1 MVPAALGCR
10 APCSSVPPVVGFPSP
25 ESPARRRASVI
36 LVTNNMATSKS
47 KTSTSTAVIENNNG
61 ANPER
66 ERIFNAFRQWGY
78 LEGDLDPLGF
88 LRPRIAPE
96 LQLEGEYARE
106 ARAIYSSTIGV
117 EINHIYAPE
126 RRRWIYEQMESPS
139 QGFEVTKKHQQRI
152 LDLLIR
158 ADIFEQVMQQR
169 YLGSKRFSLEGVT
182 ALIPLVDELLDTGS
196 RLGAIELVMGMSHRG
211 RLNVIAQVAKRPPDE
226 IFAGFEDVN
235 PRSVLGSGDVK
246 YHMGATGEYTTRSG
260 NKVHIHLVSNPS
272 HLEAVDPVTVGR
284 TRAKQDRTGE
294 GGREKYLPLLVH
306 GDAAF
311 AGQGILAETMNYADL
326 PGYTVG
332 GTIHVIVNNLLG
344 FTTSYL
350 EEHSTRFAACIA
362 RRQSIPIF
370 HVNGEDVDAVVR
382 VARLA
387 TEYRYLFGTDVV
399 IDLIGYRRHGHSEV
413 DDPTITQPLLY
424 KKIKEHPPLWEIY
437 ADDIGATDAQAQAA
451 TIKAEFESA
460 QKDAGKLTKKPL
472 MRDLPKYWDQ
482 YYGGLHKQEFE
493 VETGLST
500 EELSD
505 LTNHLTTY
513 PEGFHIH
520 PKVKKLLEQRAE
532 MGTGK
537 RPVDYGMAEAL
548 AFASL
553 AKTGIPVRLS
563 GQDSR
568 RGTFNQ
574 RHSVLIDIEN
584 ENEYVP
590 LENIA
595 PGQAPCG
602 IHNSTLSEP
611 GVLGFEYGYSRDYPE
626 ALVLWEA
633 QFGDFVNVA
642 QAIIDQFISAGEAK
656 WNLLS
661 GLVLLLPHGYEGQG
675 PEHSS
680 ARIERFIQLAAK
692 HNIQITQPSNAA
704 QYFHLLRRQALRH
717 WRKPLIVFTPKSM
730 LRHPDASS
738 PIEDFRRTNFQNVL
752 PDTEVGTA
760 DRILVCTGKI
770 GHELRAERKKRKD
783 TSTAIVFLEQLYPF
797 PDKELAA
804 EFARHGETGD
814 IVWVQEEPANMGALF
829 NMLPRLQRIAGN
841 RHVMS
846 VKRSSSA
853 SPATGSAKAHEVEQK
868 TLLTLAFT
876 TKG

>member
-1 MVPAALGCR
+1 M
-10 APCSSVPPVVGFPSP
+10 
-25 ESPARRRASVI
+25 
-36 LVTNNMATSKS
+36 TQKS
-47 KTSTSTAVIENNNG
+47 KTSTGRSASATALAETTNG
-61 ANPER
+61 SNAER
-66 ERIFNAFRQWGY
+66 ESVFNAFRQWGY

-88 LRPRIAPE
+88 LPPHPTPE
-96 LQLEGEYARE
+96 LQIESEYTRE
-106 ARAIYSSTIGV
+106 ARGIYSSTIGV
-117 EINHIYAPE
+117 EINHIYSPE
-126 RRRWIYEQMESPS
+126 RRRWIYERMESPA
-139 QGFEVTKKHQQRI
+139 QGFEVTEKDQARI

-158 ADIFEQVMQQR
+158 ADVFEQVMQQR

-182 ALIPLVDELLDTGS
+182 ALIPFVDELLDTGS
-196 RLGAIELVMGMSHRG
+196 RLGATELVMGMSHRG
-211 RLNVIAQVAKRPPDE
+211 RLNIIAHVAKRDPEE

-260 NKVHIHLVSNPS
+260 GKVHIHLVSNPS

-294 GGREKYLPLLVH
+294 GGREKYLPLLIH

-311 AGQGILAETMNYADL
+311 AGQGILAETMNFADL
-326 PGYTVG
+326 PSYTVG
-332 GTIHVIVNNLLG
+332 GTIHVVANNLLG

-387 TEYRYLFGTDVV
+387 TEYRYQFGTDVV

-437 ADDIGATDAQAQAA
+437 ADDIGATDAAAQAA
-451 TIKAEFESA
+451 AIKSEFESA

-472 MRDLPKYWDQ
+472 MRDLPMYWDQ
-482 YYGGLHKQEFE
+482 YYGGLHKPEYE
-493 VETGLST
+493 VETGLD
-500 EELSD
+500 EAELAEISS
-505 LTNHLTTY
+505 HLTTY
-513 PEGFHIH
+513 PGGFHIH

-532 MGTGK
+532 MGAGK

-553 AKTGIPVRLS
+553 VKAGIPVRLS

-595 PGQAPCG
+595 ADQARCG
-602 IHNSTLSEP
+602 IHNSTLSEQ

-656 WNLLS
+656 WSLLS

-680 ARIERFIQLAAK
+680 ARIERFLQLAAK
-692 HNIQITQPSNAA
+692 HNIQIAQPSNAG

-717 WRKPLIVFTPKSM
+717 WRKPLVVFTPKSM

-738 PIEDFRRTNFQNVL
+738 PIADFTRQNFLNVV
-752 PDTEVGTA
+752 PDTEVAEA

-770 GHELRAERKKRKD
+770 GHELKAERKKRKD
-783 TSTAIVFLEQLYPF
+783 NSTAIVFLEQLYPF
-797 PDKELAA
+797 PEKELAA
-804 EFARHGETGD
+804 EFARHGESGD

-829 NMLPRLQRIAGN
+829 NMLPRLQRIAGQ

-846 VKRSSSA
+846 VKRSSSP
-853 SPATGSAKAHEVEQK
+853 SPASGSAKAHEVEQK

-876 TKG
+876 TKA

>member
-1 MVPAALGCR
+1 MATLKTKISNAAGAAL
-10 APCSSVPPVVGFPSP
+10 ADSS
-25 ESPARRRASVI
+25 
-36 LVTNNMATSKS
+36 T
-47 KTSTSTAVIENNNG
+47 NNG
-61 ANPER
+61 ANSER
-66 ERIFNAFRQWGY
+66 ERVFNAFRQWGY

-88 LRPRIAPE
+88 LRPRPTVE
-96 LQLEGEYARE
+96 LQIDSEYARE

-126 RRRWIYEQMESPS
+126 RRRWIYEQMESRSPES
-139 QGFEVTKKHQQRI
+139 EVTEKDQQRI

-158 ADIFEQVMQQR
+158 ADVFEQVMQQR

-182 ALIPLVDELLDTGS
+182 ALIPLVDEVLDTAS

-211 RLNVIAQVAKRPPDE
+211 RLNVIAHVAKRSPDE
-226 IFAGFEDVN
+226 IFAGFEDVD

-246 YHMGATGEYTTRSG
+246 YHMGATGEYITHSG
-260 NKVHIHLVSNPS
+260 GKVHIHLVSNPS

-284 TRAKQDRTGE
+284 TRAKQDRTGQ

-332 GTIHVIVNNLLG
+332 GTIHVVVNNLLG

-387 TEYRYLFGTDVV
+387 TQFRYKFGTDVV

-413 DDPTITQPLLY
+413 DDPTVTQPLLY
-424 KKIKEHPPLWEIY
+424 KKIKDHPPLWEIY
-437 ADDIGATDAQAQAA
+437 ADDIGATDAPARAA
-451 TIKAEFESA
+451 AIKAEFESA
-460 QKDAGKLTKKPL
+460 QKDAGKITKKPSL
-472 MRDLPKYWDQ
+472 RDLPKYWDQ
-482 YYGGLHKQEFE
+482 YYGGRHKPEFE
-493 VETGLST
+493 VATGLSG
-500 EELSD
+500 EELAG
-505 LTNHLTTY
+505 LAERLTTY
-513 PEGFHIH
+513 PAGFHIH

-532 MGTGK
+532 MGSGK
-537 RPVDYGMAEAL
+537 RAVDYGMAEAL
-548 AFASL
+548 AFGSL
-553 AKTGIPVRLS
+553 VKQGVPVRLS

-584 ENEYVP
+584 ENEFVP

-595 PGQAPCG
+595 PGQARCG

-633 QFGDFVNVA
+633 QFGDFANVA

-661 GLVLLLPHGYEGQG
+661 GVVLLLPHGYEGQG

-680 ARIERFIQLAAK
+680 ARIERFLQLAAQ
-692 HNIQITQPSNAA
+692 HNIQIAQPSNAA

-717 WRKPLIVFTPKSM
+717 WRKPLVVFTPKSM

-738 PIEDFRRTNFQNVL
+738 PIQDFTRENFLTIL
-752 PDTEVGTA
+752 PDTEVGQA
-760 DRILVCTGKI
+760 ERILVCTGKI
-770 GHELRAERKKRKD
+770 GHELRAERRKRKD
-783 TSTAIVFLEQLYPF
+783 QSTAIVFVEQLYPF
-797 PDKELAA
+797 PEKELAA
-804 EFARHGETGD
+804 EFARHGNSGD
-814 IVWVQEEPANMGALF
+814 IVWVQEEPANKGALF
-829 NMLPRLQRIAGN
+829 NMLPRLERIAGG
-841 RHVMS
+841 RHVLS
-846 VKRSSSA
+846 VKRSASA

>member
-1 MVPAALGCR
+1 MTPK
-10 APCSSVPPVVGFPSP
+10 P
-25 ESPARRRASVI
+25 
-36 LVTNNMATSKS
+36 
-47 KTSTSTAVIENNNG
+47 KTSNGGSRAAVLETNG
-61 ANPER
+61 SNSER
-66 ERIFNAFRQWGY
+66 ERVFNAYRQFGY

-88 LRPRIAPE
+88 LRPRETPE
-96 LQLEGEYARE
+96 LEREGEYARE
-106 ARAIYSSTIGV
+106 AREIYSSTIGV

-126 RRRWIYEQMESPS
+126 RRRWIFERMESEPP
-139 QGFEVTKKHQQRI
+139 QEDQQRI

-169 YLGSKRFSLEGVT
+169 YLGSKRFSLEGVS
-182 ALIPLVDELLDTGS
+182 ALIPLVDEVLDSGA
-196 RLGAIELVMGMSHRG
+196 RLGATELVMGMSHRG
-211 RLNVIAQVAKRPPDE
+211 RLNVIAHVARRDPQE
-226 IFAGFEDVN
+226 IFAGFEDVD

-294 GGREKYLPLLVH
+294 GGREKFLPLLVH

-332 GTIHVIVNNLLG
+332 GTIHVVVNNLLG
-344 FTTSYL
+344 FTTSYT

-387 TEYRYLFGTDVV
+387 TEYRYKFGTDVV

-437 ADDIGATDAQAQAA
+437 ADDSGASDAQSQAA
-451 TIKAEFESA
+451 TIRAEFEAA
-460 QKDAGKLTKKPL
+460 QKKAGSIKQKPL
-472 MRDLPKYWDQ
+472 MRDLPQYWNN
-482 YYGGLHKQEFE
+482 YYGGLHKPEFE
-493 VETGLST
+493 VETGLSSQ
-500 EELSD
+500 ELSE
-505 LTNHLTTY
+505 LTERLTTY
-513 PEGFHIH
+513 PDGFHIH

-532 MGTGK
+532 MGAGK
-537 RPVDYGMAEAL
+537 RAVDYGMAEAL

-553 AKTGIPVRLS
+553 VKSGTHVRLS
-563 GQDSR
+563 GQDTR

-574 RHSVLIDIEN
+574 RHSALIDIEN
-584 ENEYVP
+584 ENEFVP

-595 PGQAPCG
+595 PGQARCE
-602 IHNSTLSEP
+602 IYNSTLSEA

-626 ALVLWEA
+626 SLVLWEA

-661 GLVLLLPHGYEGQG
+661 GVVLLLPHGYEGQG

-692 HNIQITQPSNAA
+692 HNIQIAQPSNAA

-717 WRKPLIVFTPKSM
+717 WRKPLVVFTPKSM

-738 PIEDFRRTNFQNVL
+738 PIADFTHKNFLNVI
-752 PDTEVGTA
+752 PDTEVGEA
-760 DRILVCTGKI
+760 DRILICTGKI
-770 GHELRAERKKRKD
+770 GHELQAERKKRKD
-783 TSTAIVFLEQLYPF
+783 SSTAIVFLEQLYPF
-797 PDKELAA
+797 PEQEVAA
-804 EFARHGETGD
+804 EFDRHGKDAD

-829 NMLPRLQRIAGN
+829 NMLPRLKRIAGD
-841 RHVMS
+841 RPVLS
-846 VKRSSSA
+846 VKRSSGA

-876 TKG
+876 TK

>member
-1 MVPAALGCR
+1 MTP
-10 APCSSVPPVVGFPSP
+10 
-25 ESPARRRASVI
+25 
-36 LVTNNMATSKS
+36 KS
-47 KTSTSTAVIENNNG
+47 KTSGAVIDSAPSNG
-61 ANPER
+61 SNLNGSNTER
-66 ERIFNAFRQWGY
+66 ERVFNIFRQHGY
-78 LEGDLDPLGF
+78 LEGDLDPLGY
-88 LRPRIAPE
+88 LRPRDTPE
-96 LQLEGEYARE
+96 LHIESEYARE
-106 ARAIYSSTIGV
+106 ARAIYSSTIGI
-117 EINHIYAPE
+117 EINHLYRSE
-126 RRRWIYEQMESPS
+126 RRNWIYEQMESDPP
-139 QGFEVTKKHQQRI
+139 QADQQRI

-182 ALIPLVDELLDTGS
+182 ALIPLVDEVLDTGS

-211 RLNVIAQVAKRPPDE
+211 RLNVIAHVAQRPAEE
-226 IFAGFEDVN
+226 IFAGFEDVD

-272 HLEAVDPVTVGR
+272 HLEAVDPVTIGR

-294 GGREKYLPLLVH
+294 GGREKYLPLVVH

-332 GTIHVIVNNLLG
+332 GTIHVVVNNLLG

-382 VARLA
+382 VARMA
-387 TEYRYLFGTDVV
+387 VEYRYKFGTDVV

-424 KKIKEHPPLWEIY
+424 KKIKEHPPLWQIY
-437 ADDIGATDAQAQAA
+437 AEDTGAADAQAQVDAV
-451 TIKAEFESA
+451 KAEFEEA
-460 QKDAGKLTKKPL
+460 QKNAKSLKSKPT
-472 MRDLPKYWDQ
+472 MRELPKYWDG
-482 YYGGLHKQEFE
+482 YFGGLHKPEFE
-493 VETGLST
+493 VETGLSS
-500 EELSD
+500 EELSE
-505 LTNHLTTY
+505 LTTRLTSY
-513 PEGFHIH
+513 PDGFNIH

-537 RPVDYGMAEAL
+537 RAVDYGMAEAL

-553 AKTGIPVRLS
+553 AKSGVRVRMS

-574 RHSVLIDIEN
+574 RHSVLIDTEN
-584 ENEYVP
+584 ENEFVP
-590 LENIA
+590 LENIS
-595 PGQAPCG
+595 PGQARCE
-602 IHNSTLSEP
+602 IHNSTLSEA

-626 ALVLWEA
+626 SLVLWEA

-692 HNIQITQPSNAA
+692 HNIQIAQPSNAA
-704 QYFHLLRRQALRH
+704 QYFHLLRRQALRQ

-738 PIEDFRRTNFQNVL
+738 PIEDFTHQHFLNVL
-752 PDTEVGTA
+752 PDNEVGEA
-760 DRILVCTGKI
+760 ERILICTGKI
-770 GHELRAERKKRKD
+770 GHELQAERKKRKD

-797 PDKELAA
+797 PEEEVVA
-804 EFARHGETGD
+804 EFDRHGKNAD
-814 IVWVQEEPANMGALF
+814 IVWVQEEPANMGAMF
-829 NMLPRLQRIAGN
+829 NMLPRLKRIAGD
-841 RHVMS
+841 RPVLS
-846 VKRSSSA
+846 VKRSSSP

-876 TKG
+876 IK

>member
-1 MVPAALGCR
+1 MTP
-10 APCSSVPPVVGFPSP
+10 
-25 ESPARRRASVI
+25 
-36 LVTNNMATSKS
+36 KS
-47 KTSTSTAVIENNNG
+47 KTSNGRAAAAVVDTPN
-61 ANPER
+61 AER
-66 ERIFNAFRQWGY
+66 ERVFNLYRQWGY

-88 LRPRIAPE
+88 LRPRETHE
-96 LQLEGEYARE
+96 LEREGEYARE

-117 EINHIYAPE
+117 EINHIYNPE
-126 RRRWIYEQMESPS
+126 RRRWIYEQMESEPPKED
-139 QGFEVTKKHQQRI
+139 QNRI
-152 LDLLIR
+152 FDLLLR

-169 YLGSKRFSLEGVT
+169 YLGSKRFSLEGTT
-182 ALIPLVDELLDTGS
+182 ALIPLVDEVLDTAS
-196 RLGAIELVMGMSHRG
+196 RLGAVELVMGMSHRG
-211 RLNVIAQVAKRPPDE
+211 RLNVIAHVAQRPADE
-226 IFAGFEDVN
+226 IFAGFEDVD

-246 YHMGATGEYTTRSG
+246 YHMGATGEYKTRSG
-260 NKVHIHLVSNPS
+260 GKVHIHLVSNPS

-332 GTIHVIVNNLLG
+332 GTIHIIVNNLIG
-344 FTTSYL
+344 FTTSYT

-387 TEYRYLFGTDVV
+387 TEYRYKFGTDVV

-424 KKIKEHPPLWEIY
+424 QKIKEHPPLWEIY
-437 ADDIGATDAQAQAA
+437 ADDIGATDAQA
-451 TIKAEFESA
+451 KAEAIHAEFDAA
-460 QKDAGKLTKKPL
+460 QKKAGAIKRKPT
-472 MRDLPKYWDQ
+472 MRELPSYWNQ
-482 YYGGLHKQEFE
+482 YYGGLHKPEFE
-493 VETGLST
+493 VETGLVP
-500 EELSD
+500 EELAE
-505 LTNHLTTY
+505 LTTRLTTF
-513 PEGFHIH
+513 PAGFHIH

-532 MGTGK
+532 MGAGK
-537 RPVDYGMAEAL
+537 RVVDYGMAEAL

-553 AKTGIPVRLS
+553 VKAGTHVRFS

-574 RHSVLIDIEN
+574 RHSVLTDIEN
-584 ENEYVP
+584 ENEFVP

-595 PGQAPCG
+595 QGQARCE
-602 IHNSTLSEP
+602 IYNSTLSEA

-626 ALVLWEA
+626 SLVLWEA

-661 GLVLLLPHGYEGQG
+661 GIVMLLPHGYEGQG

-692 HNIQITQPSNAA
+692 HNIQIAQPSNAA

-717 WRKPLIVFTPKSM
+717 WRKPLVVFTPKSM

-738 PIEDFRRTNFQNVL
+738 PIADFTHKNFLNVI
-752 PDTEVGTA
+752 PDTEVGDA
-760 DRILVCTGKI
+760 DRILICTGKI
-770 GHELRAERKKRKD
+770 GHELQAERKKRKD
-783 TSTAIVFLEQLYPF
+783 TTTAIVFLEQLYPF
-797 PDKELAA
+797 PEQEVIA
-804 EFARHGETGD
+804 EFDRHGKNND

-829 NMLPRLQRIAGN
+829 NMLPRLKRIAGD
-841 RHVMS
+841 RPVLS
-846 VKRSSSA
+846 VKRSSGA
-853 SPATGSAKAHEVEQK
+853 SPATGSSKAHEVEQK

-876 TKG
+876 TK